1 LAKAIG
7 EAMLIVKMPA
17 NSLIPKEDANFVD
30 TGILS
35 LIEKIAWGD
44 ALILKGPKGSGK
56 TLAIEQWCGI
66 HGIPMVRENC
76 NSGTDETQLIGS
88 FGMEGNNVHF
98 TLGALPLAIETAN
111 THGEA
116 VLVLE
121 EINTLR
127 PQVQSMVFSVADY
140 RKAVECASLGRKFEL
155 NKDALLWVIGTM
167 NPGYA
172 GTYQLNEALRSRF
185 DFIEVGYMPQLKE
198 KELLERSFSTPA
210 DVEQRRIVARL
221 LTFAEESRTY
231 EWEYALS
238 TRDLV
243 QSIRKIERIGLG
255 KALKMLVQKFDPEH
269 KEKIEA
275 RVQSMF
281 GVNLQEVTLYG
292 TV

>member
-1 LAKAIG
+1 MK
-7 EAMLIVKMPA
+7 IVKMPA
-17 NSLIPKEDANFVD
+17 SQLVPVSDTNYVD
-30 TGILS
+30 TGL
-35 LIEKIAWGD
+35 LGLVEELAWGE

-56 TLAIEQWCGI
+56 TLAIEQWCAAAEI
-66 HGIPMVRENC
+66 AMVRENC

-88 FGMEGNNVHF
+88 FGMEGNDVHF

-111 THGEA
+111 TEGGC

-140 RKAVECASLGRKFEL
+140 RKSVECPHLGHKFTL
-155 NKDALLWVIGTM
+155 KKDAQMWVLGTM

-185 DFIEVGYMPQLKE
+185 DFIEVGYMPQAKE
-198 KELLERSFSTPA
+198 KELLETSFSSPA
-210 DVEQRRIVARL
+210 DVEQRRIAARL
-221 LTFAEESRTY
+221 LTFAEESRAY
-231 EWEYALS
+231 QWDYALS

-243 QSIRKIERIGLG
+243 HTIRKIEKIGLSRG
-255 KALKMLVQKFDPEH
+255 LKLLVNKFDPEH
-269 KEKIEA
+269 KQAIEA

-281 GVNLQEVTLYG
+281 NINLQEVSLYG
-292 TV
+292 KV